1 MTPAPSLRAF
11 NIGIDTHE
19 EPVVYMHRDCHVC
32 RSEGF
37 TANARL
43 QVSAGSHT
51 IIATLNV
58 VESELLPADHMG
70 LSTSAWRSLRVREGE
85 RLGIRHA
92 PVLDSLRHLRKKIHG
107 NTLAGGEIAG
117 IIADISERRY
127 ADIEV
132 ASFLTACAGDRL
144 DLNEVVALTR
154 AMVAVGSR
162 LIWPDYPRVYDKH
175 CVGGLPGNRTTPIV
189 IAIVSAAGLVIPKTS
204 SRAIT
209 SPAGTADT
217 METLTSVDLSLE
229 QMQRVVRDTG
239 ACLAWGGKVN
249 LSPADDLLIRVEKAL
264 DMDSDGQLVAS
275 VLSKKIAAGSTH
287 ILIDIPVGP
296 TAKVRSDEHA
306 RKLATLFEQV
316 AAALGIEVRTVITDG
331 RQTVGQG
338 IGPVEEARDVL
349 SVLANHSDAPAD
361 LAERACLLA
370 AHLLAMARELAL
382 EDAIR
387 EARDILTSGRAR
399 TQFERICLAQGGLK
413 ELPEAVHKLALHAR
427 ASGHLQATDN
437 RRLAQLAKLA
447 GAPRSPVA
455 GLRLAARLGD
465 PIAHGQTLAHLYAA
479 TRGELDYALDYYRHN
494 RDIFTIE

>member
-1 MTPAPSLRAF
+1 MTPEPSLRAF

-43 QVSAGSHT
+43 QISAGSRI
-51 IIATLNV
+51 IIATLDV
-58 VESELLPADHMG
+58 VESDLLPAGHMG
-70 LSTSAWRSLRVREGE
+70 LSTSAWRALQVREGE
-85 RLGIRHA
+85 RLGVRHA

-107 NTLAGGEIAG
+107 NALESEEIAA
-117 IIADISERRY
+117 IIADIGERRY

-144 DLNEVVALTR
+144 DLDEVVALTR

-162 LIWPDYPRVYDKH
+162 LCWPDYPRVFDKH

-189 IAIVSAAGLVIPKTS
+189 IAIASAAGLVIPKTS

-217 METLTSVDLSLE
+217 METLTTVDLSLA
-229 QMQRVVRDTG
+229 QMQRVVRETG
-239 ACLAWGGKVN
+239 ACLAWGGRVN

-264 DMDSDGQLVAS
+264 DIDSDGQLVAS
-275 VLSKKIAAGSTH
+275 VLSKKVAAGSTH

-296 TAKVRSDEHA
+296 TAKVRSDQHA
-306 RKLATLFEQV
+306 QRLATLFEHV
-316 AAALGIEVRTVITDG
+316 ATALDIEVRTVITDG
-331 RQTVGQG
+331 SQTVGYG

-349 SVLANHSDAPAD
+349 GVLANHSTAPAD

-370 AHLLAMARELAL
+370 AHLLAMAHAL
-382 EDAIR
+382 TLDEGLCK
-387 EARDILTSGRAR
+387 ARDILASGRAR

-413 ELPEAVHKLALHAR
+413 ALPEAEYSLALHAR
-427 ASGHLQATDN
+427 ASGRLRATDN

-455 GLRLAARLGD
+455 GLRMAVRLGD
-465 PIAHGQTLAHLYAA
+465 SIQRGQPLAHLYAA

-494 RDIFTIE
+494 RDMFAIE